1 MFMKMQASIES
12 MILLITWGT
21 AMSIVTGFVGF
32 VYYMSILKLNVVD
45 VKYNGSWKLY
55 VQSIFKYFRK

>member
-12 MILLITWGT
+12 LILLITWGT

>member
-1 MFMKMQASIES
+1 MKMQASIES

-45 VKYNGSWKLY
+45 VKYNGSWKQY
-55 VQSIFKYFRK
+55 IQSIFKYFRK